1 MTPKK
6 IVALN
11 FAILA
16 LVLSAWLLSKWSSMD
31 VISRFATF
39 LLLTVG
45 VAICFAM
52 LILPAI
58 GEWVGNLFYSAPEEV
73 EQDKFTE
80 AASKLAQGDYEGAIK
95 AYLHISKEEP
105 ETRFPHV
112 EIAKIQLEKLDDVD
126 TSITTIQSALDS
138 REWPENDAAYFMF
151 RLSELYQQHKG
162 DDETA
167 KIFLRQVMEAFPET
181 RHSANAHHRLNE
193 IEQATQRHH

>member
-16 LVLSAWLLSKWSSMD
+16 LGLGVWLLSKWSSMD

-45 VAICFAM
+45 VALCFA
-52 LILPAI
+52 LFILPAI

-73 EQDKFTE
+73 EQDKYAE
-80 AASKLAQGDYEGAIK
+80 AASKIAQGDYEGAIK
-95 AYLHISKEEP
+95 AYRQISKDEP
-105 ETRFPHV
+105 DTRYPHV
-112 EIAKIQLEKLDDVD
+112 EIAKIQLENLDDVD
-126 TSITTIQSALDS
+126 TAIMTIQSALDS
-138 REWPENDAAYFMF
+138 KEWPDNDTAYFMF

-167 KIFLRQVMEAFPET
+167 KAFLRRVMEAFPET
-181 RHSANAHHRLNE
+181 RHSANAHHKLNE
-193 IEQATQRHH
+193 IEQAAQRHH